1 MAYAHLV
8 KPGSKVNLDKIDPG
22 YHDGLEKEAAF
33 EEMAKI
39 GERIGELQE
48 LMAAASQT
56 ALLII
61 FQGRDTSGKDGAI
74 NRILSYVNVQTARVA
89 AFKVPT
95 EKERG
100 HDFLWRVH
108 METPARGGMTVFN
121 RSHYEDVVVV
131 RVHDLIPKK
140 VWKPRYDQINEF
152 EQLLVSSNTV
162 VLKFYLHISKE
173 EQEQRLLEREKD
185 AEKAWKLS
193 IGDWKERDFWDK
205 YTEAYEDALEKCS
218 TEGAPWRVIS
228 ANHKWFR
235 DLAIAQAIVHALEP
249 HEAGWRAHLESLGK
263 EERALLLDYRKAGGK
278 PTKAE

>member
-22 YHDGLEKEAAF
+22 NHDGLEKEAAF
-33 EEMAKI
+33 EEMAKL

-56 ALLII
+56 ALLVI

-89 AFKVPT
+89 SFKVPT
-95 EKERG
+95 EKERA

-108 METPARGGMTVFN
+108 AETPGKGGMTVFN
-121 RSHYEDVVVV
+121 RSHYEDVIVV
-131 RVHDLIPKK
+131 RVHDLVPKK
-140 VWKPRYDQINEF
+140 VWKTRYAHINSF
-152 EQLLVSSNTV
+152 EELLVQSETI
-162 VLKFYLHISKE
+162 VLKFYLHISKD
-173 EQEQRLLEREKD
+173 EQEQRLLDREKD

-193 IGDWKERDFWDK
+193 IGDWKEREFWDK

-218 TEGAPWRVIS
+218 TEDAPWRIIP

-235 DLAIAQAIVHALEP
+235 DLAIAQAIVGVLEP
-249 HEAGWRAHLESLGK
+249 YEKGWRAHLEALGK
-263 EERALLLDYRKAGGK
+263 EERALLADFRKPAGK
-278 PTKAE
+278 STKA